1 MTEFLTTARYNGT
14 AAYTS
19 VYGVTGHS
27 AEVGASRL
35 RKRPD
40 VAAEIRVRFRAQM
53 EALQRPVGGVNIDEL
68 GADVGAV
75 GLVPLQATARA
86 RVAVSQIRVVGTG

>member
-1 MTEFLTTARYNGT
+1 MLSNQHERFVTEFLTTARYNGS
-14 AAYTS
+14 AAYAS

-40 VAAEIRVRFRAQM
+40 VAAEIRKRFKAQM
-53 EALQRPVGGVNIDEL
+53 EALYRQAS
-68 GADVGAV
+68 AD
-75 GLVPLQATARA
+75 PEMQALMRA
-86 RVAVSQIRVVGTG
+86 QLSGRS